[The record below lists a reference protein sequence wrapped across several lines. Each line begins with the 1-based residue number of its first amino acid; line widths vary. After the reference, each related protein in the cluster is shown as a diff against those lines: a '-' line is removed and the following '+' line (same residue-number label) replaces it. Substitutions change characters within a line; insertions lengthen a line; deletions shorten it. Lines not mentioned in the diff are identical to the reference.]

1 MQKKLTISIAENVY
15 NDLYAV
21 IGKRKISKFI
31 ENLIKPHI
39 VGDNLSLAYQ
49 EMAQDLLKIHQK
61 HIVKSASKITMFYQ
75 KL

>member
-21 IGKRKISKFI
+21 IRKRKISKFI

-49 EMAQDLLKIHQK
+49 EMAQDAQREIEACQWTEGLIH
-61 HIVKSASKITMFYQ
+61 HDFS
-75 KL
+75 

>member
-49 EMAQDLLKIHQK
+49 EMAQDAQRDWSLPMDRRID
-61 HIVKSASKITMFYQ
+61 I
-75 KL
+75 

>member
-15 NDLYAV
+15 YYLYAV

-39 VGDNLSLAYQ
+39 VSDNLSLAYQ
-49 EMAQDLLKIHQK
+49 EMAQDAQREIEACQWTEGLIH
-61 HIVKSASKITMFYQ
+61 HDFS
-75 KL
+75 

>member
-31 ENLIKPHI
+31 ENLIKPYI
-39 VGDNLSLAYQ
+39 ISDNLSLAYQ
-49 EMAQDLLKIHQK
+49 EISQDAQREIEFCESVEGLIQNY
-61 HIVKSASKITMFYQ
+61 FC
-75 KL
+75 

>member
-1 MQKKLTISIAENVY
+1 
-15 NDLYAV
+15 V

-49 EMAQDLLKIHQK
+49 EMAQDAQREIEACQWTEGLIHNDF
-61 HIVKSASKITMFYQ
+61 S
-75 KL
+75 

>member
-39 VGDNLSLAYQ
+39 VSDNLSFAYQ
-49 EMAQDLLKIHQK
+49 EMAQDAQREIE
-61 HIVKSASKITMFYQ
+61 ASQWTEGLISHDFS
-75 KL
+75 

>member
-1 MQKKLTISIAENVY
+1 VY

-49 EMAQDLLKIHQK
+49 EMAQDAKREIEACQWTEGLIH
-61 HIVKSASKITMFYQ
+61 HDFS
-75 KL
+75 

>member
-15 NDLYAV
+15 HDLYAV

-39 VGDNLSLAYQ
+39 VSDNLSIAYQ
-49 EMAQDLLKIHQK
+49 EMAQDAQREIEAYEWTESLIQNDF
-61 HIVKSASKITMFYQ
+61 S
-75 KL
+75 

>member
-1 MQKKLTISIAENVY
+1 MQKKLTISIAESVY

-31 ENLIKPHI
+31 ENLIKPYI

-49 EMAQDLLKIHQK
+49 EMAQDAQREIEACQWTEGLIH
-61 HIVKSASKITMFYQ
+61 HDFS
-75 KL
+75 

>member
-15 NDLYAV
+15 NVLYAV

-49 EMAQDLLKIHQK
+49 EMAQDAQREIEACQWTEGLIH
-61 HIVKSASKITMFYQ
+61 HDFS
-75 KL
+75 

>member
-1 MQKKLTISIAENVY
+1 MQKKLTISIAENEY

-49 EMAQDLLKIHQK
+49 EMAQDAQREIEACQWTEGLIH
-61 HIVKSASKITMFYQ
+61 HDFS
-75 KL
+75 

>member
-39 VGDNLSLAYQ
+39 IGDNLSLAYQ
-49 EMAQDLLKIHQK
+49 EMAQDAQREIEACQWTEGLIH
-61 HIVKSASKITMFYQ
+61 HDFS
-75 KL
+75 